1 MGLTHNILIDILS
14 MLTSREYYTLLTVS
28 EDFYLACT
36 SDYIWYKITK
46 NRFGGTEKVKD
57 SWLASYDYYKRHS
70 NVYQVNKCIQTF
82 SESSE
87 KSFFFGS
94 LDSARNWIKE
104 DIVNHCL
111 LTLINFDEG
120 KRYSVHS
127 ESHYYTHILRHIVAR
142 KQSLIR
148 LKDACNGKPLEKV
161 KVNPLIR
168 VICDDIRSSIVWSS
182 KLRKANHYIEYSDKE
197 IYQVSFGIYY
207 MVELQ
212 PFKITKF

>member
-1 MGLTHNILIDILS
+1 MGLTHNILISILS
-14 MLTSREYYTLLTVS
+14 MLTFKEYYTLLTVS
-28 EDFYLACT
+28 EEFYQACT
-36 SDYIWYKITK
+36 SDYLWYKITK
-46 NRFGGTEKVKD
+46 NRFGHTEKVKE
-57 SWLASYDYYKRHS
+57 SWLQSYDYYNRHCY
-70 NVYQVNKCIQTF
+70 VYQVNKCIQTF

-87 KSFFFGS
+87 TSFLFGS
-94 LDSARNWIKE
+94 LDSARDWIKE

-127 ESHYYTHILRHIVAR
+127 DSHYYTYILRHIVAR

-148 LKDACNGKPLEKV
+148 LKDICKGKPLEKV
-161 KVNPLIR
+161 KKNSLMR

-182 KLRKANHYIEYSDKE
+182 KLRKVNHYIEYSDKE
-197 IYQVSFGIYY
+197 IYQISFGIYY

-212 PFKITKF
+212 PLKITKF